1 MPTILFVV
9 ILGLLGGMAVG
20 IQGPLSSLMSARL
33 GLLESIFIVHIGGA
47 ILVGLP
53 LLVRGGG
60 NLGGWR
66 SVPWYALGAGAF
78 GLVVISAVSFTIP
91 RIGVA
96 ATVTLIVAGQLAV
109 STVADHFG
117 WLGAEV
123 RPIDLTR
130 MVGIMVLFVGVWLIV
145 RK

>member
-1 MPTILFVV
+1 MPTILLVV
-9 ILGLLGGMAVG
+9 FLGLLGGMAVG

-47 ILVGLP
+47 ILAGVP
-53 LLVRGGG
+53 LLARGGG

-66 SVPWYALGAGAF
+66 GVPWYALGAGAF

-96 ATVTLIVAGQLAV
+96 ATVTLIVAGQLVV
-109 STVADHFG
+109 STVADQFG
-117 WLGAEV
+117 WLGADV
-123 RPIDLTR
+123 RPVDLTR
-130 MVGIMVLFVGVWLIV
+130 LVGIVVLFVGVWLIV

>member
-1 MPTILFVV
+1 
-9 ILGLLGGMAVG
+9 
-20 IQGPLSSLMSARL
+20 
-33 GLLESIFIVHIGGA
+33 
-47 ILVGLP
+47 
-53 LLVRGGG
+53 
-60 NLGGWR
+60 
-66 SVPWYALGAGAF
+66 
-78 GLVVISAVSFTIP
+78 
-91 RIGVA
+91 
-96 ATVTLIVAGQLAV
+96 VTLIVAGQLVV